1 MQSSVREKIIKI
13 IIIFE
18 DISIVC
24 HTGIIIWAE
33 SLKDEE
39 DTEKEERRVF

>member
-1 MQSSVREKIIKI
+1 MQSAVREKIIK